1 MLWWCT
7 CDNVRASF
15 YNGYEGLPSQLEGI
29 KPDQDL
35 HDTFLDIEPMT
46 GVALAAHKRIQ
57 VNLKM
62 DRYRHFTAMEQLPS
76 IDLFPI
82 LWADEG
88 AELDEEGANDF
99 KDMVETPIQI
109 VNGLSIGLGI
119 VVGSVLFVIGV
130 ITLMC
135 SGGGKNY

>member
-1 MLWWCT
+1 
-7 CDNVRASF
+7 
-15 YNGYEGLPSQLEGI
+15 
-29 KPDQDL
+29 
-35 HDTFLDIEPMT
+35 
-46 GVALAAHKRIQ
+46 
-57 VNLKM
+57 M
-62 DRYRHFTAMEQLPS
+62 DPYRHFTAMKQLPS

-99 KDMVETPIQI
+99 KDMVETPIKI

-135 SGGGKNY
+135 SGGGKSY